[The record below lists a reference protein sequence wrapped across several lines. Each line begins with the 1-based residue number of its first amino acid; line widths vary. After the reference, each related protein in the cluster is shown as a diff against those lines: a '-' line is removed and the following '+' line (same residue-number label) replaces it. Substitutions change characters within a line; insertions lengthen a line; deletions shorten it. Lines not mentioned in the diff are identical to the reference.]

1 MRTGRY
7 NLAQLLDNP
16 EIEQIIIPELQRD
29 YVWKNINVRRFLDS
43 IKDNYTRMTELSL
56 DIKSPDKFLDGS
68 IESILREE
76 YRRLRFNTRVG
87 FIYAYHDISL
97 PGQYYLID
105 GQQRITTL
113 YLLALYRQFDA
124 DLFRKKYF
132 RNGSLKVDYKI
143 REAAHSFM
151 TGFTDFELTKKDAG
165 EKFRDSPDYYRDY
178 AKDVTVQSVYSNY
191 YDVIVPAIQNINAED
206 FADYVEHYVEFNY
219 FDTSRSEQGERLYIY
234 MNSRGETLTD
244 QELIKSVIVSRS
256 EHKLAAGELWEKWQ
270 NFFWINRGENRNAD
284 RGFLVFIKWSVV
296 LQMNTPGLNC
306 NIKSGTVPPGGK
318 HKTSTEEKEDYIRI
332 ETDIEKQTQ
341 QNEWIYSYVREN
353 EIFDIAWLETVM
365 QSVERLNCIKDKFDY
380 AFVPGKWL
388 TGPEDTIDYVQIL
401 GVLQYMIVFPDSDDR
416 NVFRIGMFLK
426 NLRSEYYNRR
436 NPDNAVIRV
445 LGFVHWLAGLGIEDI
460 RMLYNRLPCQKFE
473 YENIFSDDDLRFQY
487 YANDLESGIT
497 DDFGRWESFFWKI
510 TDQDDL
516 NVFFRGNHNF
526 IVRLFEC
533 GSLPSPEEY
542 LYEFCEK
549 IFKHRYEDGLRSALL
564 QYGDISV
571 DDKGGSGNLGIWMR
585 RYCVLGKV
593 REDIYWN
600 TFLTDPSMEAVRIID
615 DYITDKLVDASGFQ
629 SVLKLLSA
637 NVGYM
642 EQKYYL
648 KYEYPGEMPRIVLLR
663 EKQAASYLSRELPV
677 QMLHRSIRD
686 SWVWEYKTCVVN
698 FVVRNNTVET
708 IKEHDKGYYFDI
720 VYDWNKNG
728 GVWNCK
734 FGHKE
739 DNLPEKVISFIM
751 HQNTDISDSNS
762 VWRES
767 IQDNGLKVICKTIYK
782 EDLTI
787 TDFTKRVEKVKSWFE
802 SLWETIGNNCEIF
815 RLHQKDE

>member
-178 AKDVTVQSVYSNY
+178 AKDVTAQSVYSNY

-284 RGFLVFIKWSVV
+284 RGFLEFIKWSVV

-526 IVRLFEC
+526 IVRLFE
-533 GSLPSPEEY
+533 
-542 LYEFCEK
+542 
-549 IFKHRYEDGLRSALL
+549 
-564 QYGDISV
+564 
-571 DDKGGSGNLGIWMR
+571 
-585 RYCVLGKV
+585 
-593 REDIYWN
+593 
-600 TFLTDPSMEAVRIID
+600 
-615 DYITDKLVDASGFQ
+615 
-629 SVLKLLSA
+629 
-637 NVGYM
+637 
-642 EQKYYL
+642 
-648 KYEYPGEMPRIVLLR
+648 
-663 EKQAASYLSRELPV
+663 
-677 QMLHRSIRD
+677 
-686 SWVWEYKTCVVN
+686 
-698 FVVRNNTVET
+698 
-708 IKEHDKGYYFDI
+708 
-720 VYDWNKNG
+720 
-728 GVWNCK
+728 
-734 FGHKE
+734 
-739 DNLPEKVISFIM
+739 
-751 HQNTDISDSNS
+751 
-762 VWRES
+762 
-767 IQDNGLKVICKTIYK
+767 
-782 EDLTI
+782 
-787 TDFTKRVEKVKSWFE
+787 
-802 SLWETIGNNCEIF
+802 
-815 RLHQKDE
+815 